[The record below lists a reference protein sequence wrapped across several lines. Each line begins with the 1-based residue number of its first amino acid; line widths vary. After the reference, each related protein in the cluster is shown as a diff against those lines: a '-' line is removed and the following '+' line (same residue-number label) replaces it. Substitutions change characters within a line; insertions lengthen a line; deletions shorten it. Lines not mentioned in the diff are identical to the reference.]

1 MSKTSENLAALSRFV
16 EEHSRIDSESINEYD
31 GFSMT
36 ELMFALNNAFDSIN
50 NITSEGYIDEAMA
63 SNLKRVLEIQS
74 LVNNHLARL
83 VSSALHTRFDEVM
96 LVKGRYFQE
105 ALHIAP
111 ELNMMIKELS
121 NLQNRLAECIQ
132 ESKDRLF

>member
-1 MSKTSENLAALSRFV
+1 MSKVNENLEELSRFV
-16 EEHSRIDSESINEYD
+16 AEHSRIDSESIKEHN
-31 GFSMT
+31 GFSMPD
-36 ELMFALNNAFDSIN
+36 LMFALNNVFDLIN
-50 NITSEGYIDEAMA
+50 DIASEKYIDEAMA

-83 VSSALHTRFDEVM
+83 VSSALHTRFDEIM

-121 NLQNRLAECIQ
+121 KLQNRLAECIQ
-132 ESKDRLF
+132 ESKDSLF